1 MRTGKR
7 IIREFKTNFARYFVA
22 FLVVLFASALMSA
35 YISASNSIG
44 KTIDVMKEKKNQED
58 GSFISEV
65 QLSEQQMKKI
75 EKVGAAEVEEE
86 AYIDVEL
93 EREGSEDAATV
104 RLMKVRENIN
114 MLSEKEGKTP
124 TKSTEI
130 AIDPMFAEANDYRI
144 DDVLEIGNEKYA
156 ICGIVTVPDYI
167 FILPQFTSGNT
178 NADTFCLAFV
188 TESTWERINEKYAAV
203 YSYSYVFKDNN
214 GKTSEITNYLKHENI
229 SFSITEIDSN
239 PRTNGISDKLATD
252 RKMGAVIGILVIII
266 IAFLLG
272 FMEKKKIEEDCRE
285 IGTLFAMGYYRKEIV
300 KNYIALPVA
309 ITVIG
314 TVFGWII
321 GVFGLTKVLAKLS
334 YSYYCFPNL
343 KLDVSAECFL
353 VSVICPIVFVAVI
366 DWSILNRTLK
376 VQPLKM
382 LQNDLKKEHIKEFKI
397 NFGSYMT
404 KFRIRVFVRE
414 IGNYI
419 ILVLGIII
427 ATFLLIMGLGMYN
440 SIGSYVKDVENSI
453 LSEYMY
459 LLNVEVETGK
469 ECEKFY
475 TTQLNCTYEYDDT
488 NMPVTVMG
496 LVHDTQYFTDAIKN
510 CGKNE
515 VVISDAT
522 AMKFDLK
529 KGDTM
534 IFTNDEGNETY
545 KLTVSDIVTYSQGL
559 YAYMP
564 LESLNNMLGNNAEE
578 YNGYLSNEKLDDI
591 EERYIASVTTKQDM
605 INAANNYFSMTFATT
620 LLLVVCS
627 MVIFL
632 GVLFI
637 LLKVTIERNTLDIS
651 LNKILG
657 YLPTEIKKM
666 YFGSCMW
673 VTLIGLIIAVPA
685 NVALMTA
692 IWPILNSGLKGFVYF
707 RLDIKMGTLCVIIG
721 MFAYMVT
728 YLMLG
733 RKIDKISMV
742 EILKGRE

>member
-1 MRTGKR
+1 
-7 IIREFKTNFARYFVA
+7 
-22 FLVVLFASALMSA
+22 
-35 YISASNSIG
+35 
-44 KTIDVMKEKKNQED
+44 
-58 GSFISEV
+58 
-65 QLSEQQMKKI
+65 
-75 EKVGAAEVEEE
+75 
-86 AYIDVEL
+86 
-93 EREGSEDAATV
+93 
-104 RLMKVRENIN
+104 
-114 MLSEKEGKTP
+114 
-124 TKSTEI
+124 
-130 AIDPMFAEANDYRI
+130 
-144 DDVLEIGNEKYA
+144 
-156 ICGIVTVPDYI
+156 
-167 FILPQFTSGNT
+167 
-178 NADTFCLAFV
+178 
-188 TESTWERINEKYAAV
+188 
-203 YSYSYVFKDNN
+203 
-214 GKTSEITNYLKHENI
+214 
-229 SFSITEIDSN
+229 
-239 PRTNGISDKLATD
+239 
-252 RKMGAVIGILVIII
+252 
-266 IAFLLG
+266 
-272 FMEKKKIEEDCRE
+272 
-285 IGTLFAMGYYRKEIV
+285 
-300 KNYIALPVA
+300 
-309 ITVIG
+309 
-314 TVFGWII
+314 
-321 GVFGLTKVLAKLS
+321 
-334 YSYYCFPNL
+334 
-343 KLDVSAECFL
+343 
-353 VSVICPIVFVAVI
+353 
-366 DWSILNRTLK
+366 
-376 VQPLKM
+376 
-382 LQNDLKKEHIKEFKI
+382 
-397 NFGSYMT
+397 MT